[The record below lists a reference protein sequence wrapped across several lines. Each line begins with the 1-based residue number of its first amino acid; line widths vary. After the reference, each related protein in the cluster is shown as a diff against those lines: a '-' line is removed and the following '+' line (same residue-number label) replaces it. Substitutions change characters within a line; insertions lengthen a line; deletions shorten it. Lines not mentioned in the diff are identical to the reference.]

1 MNEGEESIG
10 RFSQSE
16 FETEYLDLLVRNTDL
31 LVRNTDLLVGNTDL
45 LVRTKFS
52 RRAQTKNIWRM
63 NVPFISVGC
72 YASPH

>member
-31 LVRNTDLLVGNTDL
+31 LVRNTDLLVRNTDL
-45 LVRTKFS
+45 LVRNTDLLVRNRFT
-52 RRAQTKNIWRM
+52 RT
-63 NVPFISVGC
+63 
-72 YASPH
+72 